1 MKSALLAII
10 LILLT
15 LSWAFADEVGPGT
28 GEKDI
33 RFQAMDI
40 FIDSKT
46 EALAAFQVDVRYEK
60 DRVKIVS
67 LEGGE
72 TESYQEPPYFDPKG
86 MEHGRIILAGFTL
99 DDPPKGETRVARLH
113 LRIQGEMMPD
123 LTIWVMTAARPGGE
137 RIAAKA
143 RLIPVNSHD
152 RR

>member
-1 MKSALLAII
+1 MRSCLTAIF
-10 LILLT
+10 LILFAFA
-15 LSWAFADEVGPGT
+15 WAFADEVEPGAEET
-28 GEKDI
+28 DI

-40 FIDSKT
+40 FIDSRAQ
-46 EALAAFQVDVRYEK
+46 ALAAFQVDVRYEK
-60 DRVKIVS
+60 DRVKIVG

-123 LTIWVMTAARPGGE
+123 LTIRVMTAARPGGE

-143 RLIPVNSHD
+143 RLVPVNSHD
-152 RR
+152 R

>member
-1 MKSALLAII
+1 MRSYLTA
-10 LILLT
+10 ILLT
-15 LSWAFADEVGPGT
+15 LLTFSWAWAGEVEPGAEEST
-28 GEKDI
+28 V

-60 DRVKIVS
+60 DRVKIVG

-113 LRIQGEMMPD
+113 LRIQEEMMPD

-152 RR
+152 R